1 MLHASWILT
10 LWTGTGIKKMLK
22 KILLLPFS
30 FLESAVDRIISA
42 AGALVFMQVPSFM
55 VQYQQR
61 LGGHVDELKRLV
73 GKYSAAAADNGRTLE
88 EYISLHLQSGVKEFA
103 ATGNIMTGNVERF
116 NMLSEA
122 LKKISDSA
130 GIKKF
135 FVFIQNLD
143 WEIFRNTLRD
153 FVPAVSLNTDSIL
166 YGICGIILFM
176 LLYFLIK
183 KIVAVFANRF
193 IFKKS
198 KGSAAR

>member
-1 MLHASWILT
+1 
-10 LWTGTGIKKMLK
+10 MLK

-61 LGGHVDELKRLV
+61 LGGHVDELKKLV

-122 LKKISDSA
+122 LKKISDSS

-135 FVFIQNLD
+135 FVFMQNLD
-143 WEIFRNTLRD
+143 WEIFRNTFRD